1 MAVSKSQERSTG
13 LNGKAVVL
21 VVCILLAALVFAV
34 FGQTLRYGFV
44 NFDDEDYFTSN
55 PHVQT
60 GLTWSNARWAFQ
72 IGYAANWHPLTWLS
86 LMLDAQ
92 LFGTGPAGLHL
103 TNVILHAVNTVL
115 LFLLLRRLMGLRSN
129 KSIGATTPQVGL
141 RSDTFVGAT
150 ATQAG
155 MLWPCAFVAAA
166 FAVHPLHV
174 ESVAWVSERK
184 DVLSGLFFMLTLW
197 VYAQYVSCARRQVSG
212 ERRTSNIEHRTS
224 NIEREESRITPCRV
238 EAKRRR
244 DHATRYYFLCLFSF
258 ALGLMSK
265 PMLVTVPFV
274 LLLLDY
280 WPLNRFQPSTIN
292 SDESRAGSQRSTI
305 LHLVLEKL
313 PFFLLSAASCGITIL
328 AQKKAIIPTEAL
340 PLFDRIGNASISYVV
355 YLGQMLYPVGLAIF
369 YPHLENLPLWKIVL
383 SLIFVAGITAGAFAL
398 RRGRPYLLV
407 GWLWYLGTVV
417 PVIGLLQVGAQA
429 WADRYT
435 YLPLIGVFIMI
446 AWGARD
452 LFSFWQCRR
461 QVPGV
466 VAFIMMTVW
475 MVCASIQTSYWRN
488 SESLWIHTLACTSRN
503 YVAHCDLGS
512 VLAKQGRVAEA
523 IEQYQA
529 TLELKP
535 DYVDAHNNLA
545 ILLAGQGKTAEAVKH
560 YQRALEIKP
569 NFAEAHNNWGNALAV
584 KGQINEAAEHY
595 QQALQLD
602 PNFGEAHNGLGAL
615 LLAQGRTAEA
625 MEHFRKAAELIP
637 DNADVQNNLGTVM
650 ADEGRTTEA
659 LKYYQKA
666 LELKPDSAKT
676 HYNLANLFV
685 ARGQLDEAVKHY
697 QRALELM
704 PDFTRARYQFGLVL
718 QSRGKFAAAV
728 AQFEKILELDPK
740 HIATQNN
747 LAWLLATCPDNSLRN
762 GQKAV
767 ELAQQAVQLSG
778 GKSPEILDTLA
789 AAYAE
794 AGRFPEAIETARRA
808 SDLSA
813 VQNNKPL
820 TEAIQNQLKL
830 FETHSPYHE
839 KP

>member
-21 VVCILLAALVFAV
+21 VVCILLAAAVFVV

-92 LFGTGPAGLHL
+92 LFGTGPAGPHL
-103 TNVILHAVNTVL
+103 TNVILHAANTVL

-129 KSIGATTPQVGL
+129 KSIVATTPQVGL
-141 RSDTFVGAT
+141 RSHKSVGAT

-155 MLWPCAFVAAA
+155 ALWPSAFVAAL
-166 FAVHPLHV
+166 FGLHPLHV

-184 DVLSGLFFMLTLW
+184 DVLSGLFFMLTLLMYAR
-197 VYAQYVSCARRQVSG
+197 YAQKRPRV
-212 ERRTSNIEHRTS
+212 
-224 NIEREESRITPCRV
+224 ESRESRV
-238 EAKRRR
+238 QAAPAF
-244 DHATRYYFLCLFSF
+244 DTRPWTLDYGLALLFF

-265 PMLVTVPFV
+265 PMLVTLPFV
-274 LLLLDY
+274 LLLLDW
-280 WPLNRFQPSTIN
+280 WPLKRFEPSTLN
-292 SDESRAGSQRSTI
+292 SDQSRAGSQRQTI
-305 LHLVLEKL
+305 SRLVLEKL
-313 PFFLLSAASCGITIL
+313 PFFLLSAASCVITIL
-328 AQKKAIIPTEAL
+328 AQQKARAIIPTEAL
-340 PLFDRIGNASISYVV
+340 PLFNRIGNASISYVV
-355 YLGQMLYPVGLAIF
+355 YLGQMLYPVRLAIF

-407 GWLWYLGTVV
+407 GWLWYLGTLV
-417 PVIGLLQVGAQA
+417 PVIGLLQVGGQA
-429 WADRYT
+429 RADRYT
-435 YLPLIGVFIMI
+435 YLPLIGVFIVI
-446 AWGARD
+446 TWAAGDW
-452 LFSFWQCRR
+452 LFFRRYRHRALGFASFI
-461 QVPGV
+461 VM
-466 VAFIMMTVW
+466 AAL

-503 YVAHCDLGS
+503 YVAHSDLGS

-535 DYVDAHNNLA
+535 DYVDAHNNLG

-560 YQRALEIKP
+560 YQRAIEIKP
-569 NFAEAHNNWGNALAV
+569 DFAKAHNNWGNALAV
-584 KGQINEAAEHY
+584 KGQVNEALEHY

-602 PNFGEAHNGLGAL
+602 PDFGEAHNDLGAL
-615 LLAQGRTAEA
+615 LLAQRRTAEA
-625 MEHFRKAAELIP
+625 MEHFRKAVELIP
-637 DNADVQNNLGTVM
+637 DNADVQNNLGTAL
-650 ADEGRTTEA
+650 ADEGRTAEA
-659 LKYYQKA
+659 LKYFQKA

-676 HYNLANLFV
+676 HYNLASLFV
-685 ARGQLDEAVKHY
+685 ARGQLDEAIKHY

-718 QSRGKFAAAV
+718 QSRGKFAASV

-747 LAWLLATCPDNSLRN
+747 LAWLLATCPDNSVRD
-762 GQKAV
+762 GKRAV

-778 GKSPEILDTLA
+778 GNSPEILDTLA

-794 AGRFPEAIETARRA
+794 AGRYPEAVETAQRA
-808 SDLSA
+808 SDLSTA
-813 VQNNKPL
+813 QNKKSL
-820 TEAIQNQLKL
+820 AEVIQNQLKL

>member
-1 MAVSKSQERSTG
+1 MAANHSQKHPPNSNDQRT
-13 LNGKAVVL
+13 VL
-21 VVCILLAALVFAV
+21 VVCILLAVLVFAV
-34 FGQTLRYGFV
+34 FGQTLRQGFV
-44 NFDDEDYFTSN
+44 NFDDGDYFTSN
-55 PHVQT
+55 FHVLT
-60 GLTWSNARWAFQ
+60 GLTWNNAKWAFQ

-92 LFGTGPAGLHL
+92 LFGTGPAGPHL
-103 TNVILHAVNTVL
+103 TNVILHAANTVL
-115 LFLLLRRLMGLRSN
+115 LFLLLRRLMGLRSD
-129 KSIGATTPQVGL
+129 KS
-141 RSDTFVGAT
+141 VGAM

-155 MLWPCAFVAAA
+155 ALWPSAFVAAI
-166 FAVHPLHV
+166 FAIHPLHV

-184 DVLSGLFFMLTLW
+184 DVLSGLFFMLTLLM
-197 VYAQYVSCARRQVSG
+197 YDRF
-212 ERRTSNIEHRTS
+212 
-224 NIEREESRITPCRV
+224 V
-238 EAKRRR
+238 EQSKIQSPKSKMFYGLA
-244 DHATRYYFLCLFSF
+244 LLIF
-258 ALGLMSK
+258 AMGLMSK
-265 PMLVTVPFV
+265 PMLVTLPFV

-280 WPLNRFQPSTIN
+280 WPLRRFELSTLN
-292 SDESRAGSQRSTI
+292 SDQSRAGSQLSTI
-305 LHLVLEKL
+305 SRLVLEKL
-313 PFFLLSAASCGITIL
+313 PFFLLSAASCVITIL
-328 AQKKAIIPTEAL
+328 AQQKARAIIPTDAL

-355 YLGQMLYPVGLAIF
+355 YLGQMLYPARLAIF

-407 GWLWYLGTVV
+407 GWLWYLGTLV

-461 QVPGV
+461 QALGFASLIV
-466 VAFIMMTVW
+466 VAAL
-475 MVCASIQTSYWRN
+475 MVCASIQTSHWRN

-535 DYVDAHNNLA
+535 DYADAHNNLA

-569 NFAEAHNNWGNALAV
+569 DFAAAHNNWGNALAV
-584 KGQINEAAEHY
+584 KGQINEATEHY

-602 PNFGEAHNGLGAL
+602 PDFGEAHNDLGAL
-615 LLAQGRTAEA
+615 LLGQGRTAEA
-625 MEHFRKAAELIP
+625 MQHFRKAAELIP

-650 ADEGRTTEA
+650 ADQGRTTEA
-659 LKYYQKA
+659 LKYFQKA
-666 LELKPDSAKT
+666 IELKHDSAKT
-676 HYNLANLFV
+676 HFNLATLFV
-685 ARGQLDEAVKHY
+685 ARGQLDEAIKHY
-697 QRALELM
+697 QQALELM

-718 QSRGKFAAAV
+718 QTRGKFAEAV

-740 HIATQNN
+740 HIASQNN
-747 LAWLLATCPDNSLRN
+747 LAWLLATCPDNSVRN
-762 GQKAV
+762 GNKAV
-767 ELAQQAVQLSG
+767 ELAQQAVQLSRG
-778 GKSPEILDTLA
+778 RSPEILDTLA

-794 AGRFPEAIETARRA
+794 AGRFPEAIETARQA
-808 SDLSA
+808 SDLSTA
-813 VQNNKPL
+813 LNNKPL
-820 TEAIQNQLKL
+820 AEAIQTQLH
-830 FETHSPYHE
+830 FYETNSPYHE

>member
-21 VVCILLAALVFAV
+21 GVCILLAALVFAV
-34 FGQTLRYGFV
+34 FSQTLRYGFV

-60 GLTWSNARWAFQ
+60 GLTWNNAKWAFQ

-92 LFGTGPAGLHL
+92 LFGTGPAGPHL
-103 TNVILHAVNTVL
+103 TNIILHAANTVL

-141 RSDTFVGAT
+141 RSDKSVGAT

-155 MLWPCAFVAAA
+155 MLWPSAFVAAI
-166 FAVHPLHV
+166 FAIHPLHA

-184 DVLSGLFFMLTLW
+184 DVLSGLFFMLTLL
-197 VYAQYVSCARRQVSG
+197 VYTRYAQSVTSGPWQGKRPEAAAAAPGSSQVT
-212 ERRTSNIEHRTS
+212 RL
-224 NIEREESRITPCRV
+224 PA
-238 EAKRRR
+238 EALAKAG
-244 DHATRYYFLCLFSF
+244 HASLFYGLALLFF

-265 PMLVTVPFV
+265 PMLVTLPFV

-280 WPLNRFQPSTIN
+280 WPLKRFELSTLNFQPSTIL
-292 SDESRAGSQRSTI
+292 R
-305 LHLVLEKL
+305 LVLEKL
-313 PFFLLSAASCGITIL
+313 PFFLLSAASCVITIL
-328 AQKKAIIPTEAL
+328 AQQKATAIILTSEL
-340 PLFDRIGNASISYVV
+340 PLFDRIGNASISYAV
-355 YLGQMLYPVGLAIF
+355 YLGQMVYPVGLAVF
-369 YPHLENLPLWKIVL
+369 YPHLDNPPLWKIVL

-407 GWLWYLGTVV
+407 GWLWYLGTLV
-417 PVIGLLQVGAQA
+417 PVIGLLQVGGQA

-446 AWGARD
+446 ALGARD
-452 LFSFWQCRR
+452 LLSFWRFRR
-461 QVPGV
+461 QALGLAAFIV
-466 VAFIMMTVW
+466 VAAL

-503 YVAHCDLGS
+503 YVAHSNFGG
-512 VLAKQGRVAEA
+512 VLAKQGRGAEA

-535 DYVDAHNNLA
+535 DYAPAHNNLG
-545 ILLAGQGKTAEAVKH
+545 ILLAGQGKTTEAVQH

-569 NFAEAHNNWGNALAV
+569 DFAEAHNNWGNALAV
-584 KGQINEAAEHY
+584 KGQNNEAAKQF
-595 QQALQLD
+595 QQALQRNPD
-602 PNFGEAHNGLGAL
+602 FGEAHNGLGAL

-625 MEHFRKAAELIP
+625 LEHFRKAAELIP
-637 DNADVQNNLGTVM
+637 DNADVQNNLGTVF

-676 HYNLANLFV
+676 HYNLASLFV
-685 ARGQLDEAVKHY
+685 ARGQLDEAIKHY

-704 PDFTRARYQFGLVL
+704 PDFTRARYQLGLAL
-718 QSRGKFAAAV
+718 QSRGKFAAAI
-728 AQFEKILELDPK
+728 AQFQRVLELDPR
-740 HIATQNN
+740 HVTAQNN

-762 GQKAV
+762 GNKAV

-778 GKSPEILDTLA
+778 GNSPEILDTLA

-794 AGRFPEAIETARRA
+794 AGRYPEAVETARRA
-808 SDLSA
+808 LDLSA
-813 VQNNKPL
+813 AQNNKPL
-820 TEAIQNQLKL
+820 AQVIQTQLKL
-830 FETHSPYHE
+830 FETHSPYRE